1 MTLKQRITKPH
12 NFSQV
17 FSYSDDGDGAPACD
31 GQDSEILGGR
41 LSQINV
47 YLYPFAIE
55 FSLIGAILFYIM
67 YTKIGHM

>member
-1 MTLKQRITKPH
+1 MTLKQCITSPH
-12 NFSQV
+12 KSPQA

-31 GQDSEILGGR
+31 GQDSEILGDR
-41 LSQINV
+41 ISQINV

-55 FSLIGAILFYIM
+55 FTLIGAILFYVM